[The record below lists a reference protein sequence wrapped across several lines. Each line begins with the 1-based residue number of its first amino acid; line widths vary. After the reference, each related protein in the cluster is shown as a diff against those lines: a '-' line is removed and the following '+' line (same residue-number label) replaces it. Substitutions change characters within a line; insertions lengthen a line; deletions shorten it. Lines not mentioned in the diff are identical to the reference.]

1 MMRTEVTFNHATF
14 TEGTFRGDWF
24 GYVRLG
30 APSLISCVGQ
40 QGCSKQQEQERVWQV
55 PLAHVTVGAV
65 EIQRVTITDLGIYS
79 PNEEFCW
86 LPPGDIRTPA

>member
-1 MMRTEVTFNHATF
+1 MRTEVTFNHATF
-14 TEGTFRGDWF
+14 TEGTSRGDWF
-24 GYVRLG
+24 GCVRLR

-40 QGCSKQQEQERVWQV
+40 QGCSKQQEQEEVWQV

-65 EIQRVTITDLGIYS
+65 EIQRVTVADLGIYS